1 MRKANGVHRDAAAY
15 GLGVLDNSG
24 EFEEHLRGCETCR
37 RAVAEFTEVTHAL
50 ERAARQGYLPP
61 GDSSVPRKRTC
72 LISAGRRS
80 GAGRLLL
87 LALTLCV
94 ATAGIALGSA
104 SRSGWIA
111 SAAFIVSPAHVGS
124 GHGASTGDPLRD
136 LP

>member
-1 MRKANGVHRDAAAY
+1 MRKANGVHQDAAAY

-24 EFEEHLRGCETCR
+24 EFEEHLRGCGDCR
-37 RAVAEFTEVTHAL
+37 QAVAEFTEVTYAL

-72 LISAGRRS
+72 LISSGRRP

-87 LALTLCV
+87 LALCV

-104 SRSGWIA
+104 SRNGWVA